1 MSVLEHLL
9 DDDDDERSDEAS
21 AQIRVGYRNVSLTVN
36 GVPVA
41 DPQRALMA
49 CRGKIRDVQVFV
61 FGDRVEFF
69 MMLRFDREAD
79 TLRVPP
85 EFVRMLTA
93 EKGSNDDPT

>member
-1 MSVLEHLL
+1 MSGIELVH
-9 DDDDDERSDEAS
+9 DDDDEHAEAS
-21 AQIRVGYRNVSLTVN
+21 AQLRVGYRDLTLTVN

-49 CRGKIRDVQVFV
+49 CRGKVRDVQMFV

-69 MMLRFDREAD
+69 MMVNFECEAD

-85 EFVRMLTA
+85 EFVRALSGT
-93 EKGSNDDPT
+93 DDV